1 MKGKLTLK
9 KTRVSVPP
17 VFQSCVP
24 YFLGGGK
31 VAGVAVGSNVWKLRQ
46 GGGGWGGGLCQ
57 GK

>member
-9 KTRVSVPP
+9 KTRVPVPP

-31 VAGVAVGSNVWKLRQ
+31 VVGVAVGSSVWKLRR
-46 GGGGWGGGLCQ
+46 GGGEDCV
-57 GK
+57 KENE